1 MSAEAVVDRLLRVVN
16 RRISRVAPFRAI
28 VTEVDGGL
36 VKVRPVTATTAGT
49 QLYPSLTR
57 CRLSVNDEVLIANV
71 NGDWVVI
78 DRIRRTAYAA
88 PTFTALA
95 AAGSTATTASSEGD
109 DEAGMI
115 QLVPGG
121 TGITTGTFLDL
132 TFATERSDNKYIVRI
147 QPASSAARTAGAT
160 VGPTSRLTT
169 KFSLTTGT
177 ALTSGSTYQ
186 WFYSVREYEVS

>member
-49 QLYPSLTR
+49 QQYPSLARFT
-57 CRLSVNDEVLIANV
+57 LAVNDEVLIANV

-95 AAGSTATTASSEGD
+95 AAGSTASTASSEGD

-121 TGITTGTFLDL
+121 TGITTGTFLEVD
-132 TFATERSDNKYIVRI
+132 FNVDKPDEKYAVHI
-147 QPASSAARTAGAT
+147 QPLSSAARTVGAS

-186 WFYSVREYEVS
+186 WLYTIRGYEVA